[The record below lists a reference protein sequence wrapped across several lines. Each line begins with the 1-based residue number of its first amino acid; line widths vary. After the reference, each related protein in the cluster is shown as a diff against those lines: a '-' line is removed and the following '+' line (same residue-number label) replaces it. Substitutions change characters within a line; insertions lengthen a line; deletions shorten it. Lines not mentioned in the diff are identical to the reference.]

1 MPLRRS
7 LLSSCLLMLGL
18 AALGARM
25 TDAHAEPPSAPSA
38 PVPLTEQLPSREVT
52 PAPEAEEWNA
62 AKRVRLAR
70 PLPSLCEAHL
80 LREWLRIR
88 CTPIEG
94 IAAGAAV
101 LSGDV
106 DEVRFS
112 MTRSGKYGWDSTTE
126 VVMPLRRG
134 DRRIVQLTR
143 TNGGHEGI
151 FTQDPLLLVSADWLD
166 ETSGPVVTPT
176 PTVVGGPFRGLTIGD
191 RAEAEPVAKKEGVEL
206 KWEAPWVVAIAPGSA
221 ADEAGVKLGDKFVN
235 EGLLVFE
242 DSAEAA
248 HRDLVFAEGDTV
260 KVSVMRGKQA
270 KIIPF
275 WLPIGPTYE

>member
-1 MPLRRS
+1 MASACRS
-7 LLSSCLLMLGL
+7 AC
-18 AALGARM
+18 AASVASTITRTSGSVPEGRSR
-25 TDAHAEPPSAPSA
+25 TRPSAPSA

-191 RAEAEPVAKKEGVEL
+191 RAEAEPVAGH
-206 KWEAPWVVAIAPGSA
+206 A
-221 ADEAGVKLGDKFVN
+221 ASE
-235 EGLLVFE
+235 
-242 DSAEAA
+242 
-248 HRDLVFAEGDTV
+248 RPDT
-260 KVSVMRGKQA
+260 
-270 KIIPF
+270 
-275 WLPIGPTYE
+275 